1 MSDGDNATPGRRH
14 RSPED
19 SSDNQWIT
27 RSRQPLPGA
36 APWERQDG
44 PSPDDSPLD
53 EPTGSHADGVTV
65 ADLIAKVA
73 GTGFTPTRHR
83 LEPDDVDD
91 AEADAAPEPEPEPE
105 PEPAYVFEAEPEPE
119 FIHEAEPEPAYFEEE
134 EPDPEPVYVRPH
146 VPDPTDVIEAV
157 RIDPEDD
164 EPQDFGEAEDYPEH
178 FDDSFDEPFHESFEH
193 EPLEDPFAEPIDA
206 PSEDS
211 LEHHEA
217 ETDNTDTD
225 VFPALPAVYEYETP
239 QQRPT
244 TWRAGRV
251 PPDEHDPDETT
262 VMDPVRPPL
271 DRRVILAGRSAA
283 AILAVLTLVLTGGAW
298 QWQSSKNNSLNKVA
312 ALDLNSRDILDPNAQ
327 FGDENFL
334 IIGTDSRFG
343 ENGGMGA
350 GGTEDAGGARSDTIM
365 LVNIPANRERVVAV
379 SFPRDLSITPMKCE
393 PWNAE
398 TATYGPLYD
407 EETETYGPDEVYTE
421 TKLNS
426 AFAFGGPKCLV
437 KVIQKLSGLSINR
450 FMAVDFSGFS
460 KMVDALGGVEVCST
474 TPLEDYELGSVL
486 PNAGRQMI
494 DGHTAL
500 NYVRARQV
508 TTEYNGDY
516 GRIKR
521 QQLFLSSLLRALISR
536 DTFFSLNK
544 LNNVVNMFISDSFV
558 DNIKTKDL
566 VDLGQSV
573 QGVNAGRIT
582 FITVPTVGYADEYGN
597 EVPRTD
603 DMRALFDAIINDDPL
618 PGEKN
623 PDNTPVP
630 GTPESAT
637 SSVQAAAPSETPQST
652 APAPA
657 PATSDSGEMV
667 NAVTTEPQQVTV
679 QVSNSTGESGLAST
693 AATELQEHGFN
704 VNTPDDYPS
713 TLPATTVFFSPGNE
727 EAAATV
733 ASSFTNPTIERVTGM
748 GDVVQVVLGS
758 DFNNVNPPTPSG
770 SEVQVHVLKGTG
782 SSPTHLPEDLNVTN
796 AADTTC
802 E

>member
-1 MSDGDNATPGRRH
+1 MSDGDNATPGRR
-14 RSPED
+14 RRAPED

-36 APWERQDG
+36 APWERQDP

-73 GTGFTPTRHR
+73 GTGYAPTRHR
-83 LEPDDVDD
+83 LEPDEPEPELEPAHAWD
-91 AEADAAPEPEPEPE
+91 PEPEPESEPAHAWDPEPEPDPEPELEVE
-105 PEPAYVFEAEPEPE
+105 PEPAYA
-119 FIHEAEPEPAYFEEE
+119 PA
-134 EPDPEPVYVRPH
+134 YVRPR

-157 RIDPEDD
+157 RIDAELD
-164 EPQDFGEAEDYPEH
+164 EPRDSPEAEDYPEP
-178 FDDSFDEPFHESFEH
+178 FEERFEEPFEASPDHRE
-193 EPLEDPFAEPIDA
+193 IDV
-206 PSEDS
+206 E
-211 LEHHEA
+211 
-217 ETDNTDTD
+217 NTD
-225 VFPALPAVYEYETP
+225 VLPALAVYEYDVP
-239 QQRPT
+239 KARPSWRVRPT
-244 TWRAGRV
+244 SA
-251 PPDEHDPDETT
+251 DEHDSEHDRADTDEIER
-262 VMDPVRPPL
+262 VRPPIN
-271 DRRVILAGRSAA
+271 RRVMLAGRAA
-283 AILAVLTLVLTGGAW
+283 AAMLAVLTLVLTGGAW

-312 ALDLNSRDILDPNAQ
+312 ALDLNSRDIVDPNAQ

-334 IIGTDSRFG
+334 IVGTDSRFG

-365 LVNIPANRERVVAV
+365 LVNIPADRRRVVAV

-450 FMAVDFSGFS
+450 FMAVDFAGFS
-460 KMVDALGGVEVCST
+460 KMVDALGGIEVCST
-474 TPLEDYELGSVL
+474 TPLEDYELGTVL
-486 PNAGRQMI
+486 ANAGRQTI

-521 QQLFLSSLLRALISR
+521 QQLFLSSLLRTLISR

-558 DNIKTKDL
+558 DNIRTRDL

-582 FITVPTVGYADEYGN
+582 FVTVPTVGYADEYGN

-603 DMRALFDAIINDDPL
+603 DMRSLFDAIINDDPL

-637 SSVQAAAPSETPQST
+637 SSVQAAAPPEASATPSSV
-652 APAPA
+652 PAPA
-657 PATSDSGEMV
+657 PATDSGEMV
-667 NAVTTEPQQVTV
+667 NAITTEPQQVTV
-679 QVSNSTGESGLAST
+679 QVSNSTGQSGLAST

-748 GDVVQVVLGS
+748 GSVVQVVLGS
-758 DFNNVNPPTPSG
+758 DFYTVNAPTPSG
-770 SEVQVHVLKGTG
+770 SEVQVHVLKGSG
-782 SSPTHLPEDLNVTN
+782 ASPTHLPEDLTVTN